1 MIYAGAYLNR
11 KMPVFGWGTR
21 RNHMVRKFRAEGE
34 TAFSFSFSFSFSCS
48 CSSFSCSCCS
58 SFFSFF
64 SFFPPRYIIRPKVR
78 RPSR

>member
-21 RNHMVRKFRAEGE
+21 RNHMVSKFRAEGE
-34 TAFSFSFSFSFSCS
+34 TAFSFSF
-48 CSSFSCSCCS
+48 
-58 SFFSFF
+58 FFF
-64 SFFPPRYIIRPKVR
+64 FFPPRYIIRPKVR

>member
-34 TAFSFSFSFSFSCS
+34 TDFS
-48 CSSFSCSCCS
+48 
-58 SFFSFF
+58 FSFF

>member
-34 TAFSFSFSFSFSCS
+34 TAFSFSFSFSFS
-48 CSSFSCSCCS
+48 
-58 SFFSFF
+58 FF

>member
-34 TAFSFSFSFSFSCS
+34 TAFSFSFSFSF
-48 CSSFSCSCCS
+48 
-58 SFFSFF
+58 F

>member
-34 TAFSFSFSFSFSCS
+34 TAFSFSFSCS
-48 CSSFSCSCCS
+48 CSSFSCSCSCS
-58 SFFSFF
+58 FSFF

>member
-34 TAFSFSFSFSFSCS
+34 TAFSFSFSFSF
-48 CSSFSCSCCS
+48 
-58 SFFSFF
+58 
-64 SFFPPRYIIRPKVR
+64 FPPRYIIRPKVR

>member
-34 TAFSFSFSFSFSCS
+34 TAFSFS
-48 CSSFSCSCCS
+48 
-58 SFFSFF
+58 

>member
-34 TAFSFSFSFSFSCS
+34 TAFSFSFSFSCS
-48 CSSFSCSCCS
+48 CS
-58 SFFSFF
+58 FSFF

>member
-34 TAFSFSFSFSFSCS
+34 TAFSFSFSF
-48 CSSFSCSCCS
+48 
-58 SFFSFF
+58 
-64 SFFPPRYIIRPKVR
+64 FPPRYIIRPKVR

>member
-34 TAFSFSFSFSFSCS
+34 TAFSFSFSV
-48 CSSFSCSCCS
+48 
-58 SFFSFF
+58 F

>member
-34 TAFSFSFSFSFSCS
+34 TAFSF
-48 CSSFSCSCCS
+48 
-58 SFFSFF
+58 
-64 SFFPPRYIIRPKVR
+64 FPPRYIIRPKVR

>member
-21 RNHMVRKFRAEGE
+21 RNHMVRKFRVEGE
-34 TAFSFSFSFSFSCS
+34 TAFSFSFS
-48 CSSFSCSCCS
+48 
-58 SFFSFF
+58 FSFF

>member
-1 MIYAGAYLNR
+1 
-11 KMPVFGWGTR
+11 
-21 RNHMVRKFRAEGE
+21 MVRKFRAEGE
-34 TAFSFSFSFSFSCS
+34 TAFSFSF
-48 CSSFSCSCCS
+48 

>member
-21 RNHMVRKFRAEGE
+21 RNHMVRKFRAEGK
-34 TAFSFSFSFSFSCS
+34 TAFSFSFS
-48 CSSFSCSCCS
+48 
-58 SFFSFF
+58 FSFF

>member
-34 TAFSFSFSFSFSCS
+34 TAFSFSFSFSFF
-48 CSSFSCSCCS
+48 SFS
-58 SFFSFF
+58 
-64 SFFPPRYIIRPKVR
+64 PPRYIIRPKVR

>member
-34 TAFSFSFSFSFSCS
+34 TAFSFSFSFV
-48 CSSFSCSCCS
+48 
-58 SFFSFF
+58 

>member
-21 RNHMVRKFRAEGE
+21 RNHMVRKFRAEGK
-34 TAFSFSFSFSFSCS
+34 TAFSFSFSF
-48 CSSFSCSCCS
+48 
-58 SFFSFF
+58 FSFF
-64 SFFPPRYIIRPKVR
+64 PPPRYIIRPKVR

>member
-34 TAFSFSFSFSFSCS
+34 TAFSFSFSFSFS
-48 CSSFSCSCCS
+48 
-58 SFFSFF
+58 FFSFF

>member
-34 TAFSFSFSFSFSCS
+34 TAFSFSFSFFSFS
-48 CSSFSCSCCS
+48 
-58 SFFSFF
+58 
-64 SFFPPRYIIRPKVR
+64 PPPYIIRPKVR

>member
-34 TAFSFSFSFSFSCS
+34 TAFSFSF
-48 CSSFSCSCCS
+48 
-58 SFFSFF
+58 FSFF

>member
-34 TAFSFSFSFSFSCS
+34 TAFSFSFSFSFS
-48 CSSFSCSCCS
+48 
-58 SFFSFF
+58 